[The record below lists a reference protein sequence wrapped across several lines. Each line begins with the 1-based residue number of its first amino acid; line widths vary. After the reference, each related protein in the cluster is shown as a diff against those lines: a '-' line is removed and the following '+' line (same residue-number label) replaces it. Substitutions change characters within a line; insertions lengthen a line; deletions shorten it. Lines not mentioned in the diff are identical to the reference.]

1 MPDWVLVNPGDVG
14 LALDTQYGAPLA
26 FFSLPA
32 VFLACR
38 RGLGKRRNIPS
49 DETVRDTPWERVPG
63 AVQRV
68 TLLRRTGS
76 ARERMWTPDQQ
87 RTTPQ
92 GGAPRSIRGTPKRAR
107 LLRRDLSWH
116 RRRIGEIG
124 GQLRI
129 SRLGVLHRFLLDRPV
144 ATDAVG
150 QRE

>member
-38 RGLGKRRNIPS
+38 RGLGKRRNVPS

-76 ARERMWTPDQQ
+76 ASERMWTPDQQ

-92 GGAPRSIRGTPKRAR
+92 GGALRCIPGNAKESATTPPRSVVAPAADWRD
-107 LLRRDLSWH
+107 RRPTAHIAPW
-116 RRRIGEIG
+116 RPAP
-124 GQLRI
+124 I
-129 SRLGVLHRFLLDRPV
+129 SP
-144 ATDAVG
+144 
-150 QRE
+150 